1 MSYRVKGESPA
12 ASETDYGR
20 GSALPAVG
28 EVVYQT
34 EDPAKIA
41 VGETEEHHHGVVED
55 KVVPVGEDGR
65 LPLAEAGLVERLL
78 VAPDES
84 FEKLAEGPLLPPVRR
99 HDDGPDGICPEEVL
113 GPAAQGLGEGL
124 GHPPGEGERARLDL
138 FALALDQGEGRL
150 VQGDFVCE
158 DVLFVHGHVV
168 GLSEIEKL
176 ALDRS
181 CRLEIGSFDI
191 AEIFDDAEISDS
203 EGELI
208 GKTRHIF
215 RFDRLCD
222 FEEELLKQLNP
233 HYSRGHFV
241 SKRLNCILSVY
252 DQRGCDIVF
261 FDKRHFKKAYFL
273 LHEYLFDYDM
283 KLMESRLK
291 SLLFS

>member
-1 MSYRVKGESPA
+1 MVDLGDSGIGRRPADGLVGGIFGADRGGELFALVADVKLYA
-12 ASETDYGR
+12 LFVETDGR
-20 GSALPAVG
+20 DGNGGIGDGDIASRTGKSDLGRDRRRSRSDARDVSVFIDRCDLLVG
-28 EVVYQT
+28 AAPC
-34 EDPAKIA
+34 D
-41 VGETEEHHHGVVED
+41 
-55 KVVPVGEDGR
+55 
-65 LPLAEAGLVERLL
+65 GLVGSILRLN
-78 VAPDES
+78 
-84 FEKLAEGPLLPPVRR
+84 G
-99 HDDGPDGICPEEVL
+99 
-113 GPAAQGLGEGL
+113 
-124 GHPPGEGERARLDL
+124 GHLDL

-168 GLSEIEKL
+168 GPSEIEKL

-233 HYSRGHFV
+233 HYSRVHFV

-291 SLLFS
+291 S